1 MPQQLGSYGTEKKNN
16 NDNGIMIKSYIEYE
30 ITDEFSSGVRR
41 EWNCSTSSLTYFDTI
56 LFYLYF

>member
-1 MPQQLGSYGTEKKNN
+1 MAPKKEKDNN
-16 NDNGIMIKSYIEYE
+16 VNGIIIKSDIEYE